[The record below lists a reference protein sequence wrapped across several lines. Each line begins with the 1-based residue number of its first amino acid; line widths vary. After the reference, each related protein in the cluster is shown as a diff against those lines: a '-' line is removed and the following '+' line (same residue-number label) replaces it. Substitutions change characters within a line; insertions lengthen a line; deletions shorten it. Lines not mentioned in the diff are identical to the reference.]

1 MRRTMHIFVE
11 LPLNE
16 QIDWLTVQRD
26 KLDDQISQL
35 IIQQQGEQEQS
46 KHKDVKVIK
55 YEQSQKTCGIAQREF
70 NIVKSKYLRN

>member
-1 MRRTMHIFVE
+1 MMWTMHILVA

-16 QIDWLTVQRD
+16 QIDRLTVQRD

-35 IIQQQGEQEQS
+35 MIQQQREQEQS

-55 YEQSQKTCGIAQREF
+55 YEQSQ
-70 NIVKSKYLRN
+70 